1 MAITEAN
8 RITELEEYYF
18 SRKLKEI
25 SDIEKTGKNIINLGI
40 GNPDLPPSQSTI
52 DALSESANQ
61 SGNHGYQGYS
71 SSPELRNAISEY
83 YNKIYSVVLDP
94 GREILPLIGSK
105 EGIMHISMAFLNPGD
120 EVLIPNPGYPA
131 YTSASKMI
139 GAAIRYYDLNEKNS
153 WQVDIDELKT
163 KDLSRVKIMWI
174 NYPNMP
180 TGAVASSGLFEELI
194 SVAKRHNFLLCN
206 DNPYS
211 LILNENPQSL
221 LSAGGAKEVAL
232 ELNSLSKSHNMAGWR
247 VGWVAGN
254 EKYVKS
260 VLKVKSNI
268 DSGIF
273 LPIQHA
279 AIEALKNPAD
289 WHKKRNDELRE
300 RKRKVLNLLKL
311 LGCSYDENQVGMF
324 VWAKL
329 PESVIDAEKFVD
341 KLLSEANVFIT
352 PGFIFGSNGE
362 KYVRVSLCNSMQKL
376 EEAIWRV
383 KNMFSIK
390 AEIK

>member
-1 MAITEAN
+1 MAITEAK
-8 RITELEEYYF
+8 RITGIEEYYF

-25 SDIEKTGKNIINLGI
+25 SDIEKTGINIINLGI

-52 DALSESANQ
+52 DALSKSANQ
-61 SGNHGYQGYS
+61 SRNHGYQGYS

-83 YNKIYSVVLDP
+83 YNKIYEVFLDP

-131 YTSASKMI
+131 YTSVSKIM
-139 GAAIRYYDLNEKNS
+139 GAAIRYYDLNENNN
-153 WQVDIDELKT
+153 WHVNIDELRT

-174 NYPNMP
+174 NYPHMP
-180 TGAVASSGLFEELI
+180 TGAVAASGLFEELI
-194 SVAKRHNFLLCN
+194 SIARKHNFLLCN

-221 LSAGGAKEVAL
+221 LSVGGAKEVAL

-279 AIEALKNPAD
+279 AIEALKNPVD

-300 RKRKVLNLLKL
+300 RKRKVLDLLKL
-311 LGCSYDENQVGMF
+311 LDCSYDENQVGMF

-329 PESVIDAEKFVD
+329 PESVIDTEKFVD

-352 PGFIFGSNGE
+352 PGFIFGSKGK

-376 EEAIWRV
+376 EEAIRRI

>member
-8 RITELEEYYF
+8 RITEIEEYYF

-25 SDIEKTGKNIINLGI
+25 SDIEKTGINIINLGI

-71 SSPELRNAISEY
+71 SSLELRNAISEY
-83 YNKIYSVVLDP
+83 YNKVYDVVIDP

-120 EVLIPNPGYPA
+120 EVLIPNPGYIA
-131 YTSASKMI
+131 YTSTSKMI
-139 GAAIRYYDLNEKNS
+139 GAAIRYYNLNEKND
-153 WQVDIDELKT
+153 WQVDIDELKA

-174 NYPNMP
+174 NYPHMP

-194 SVAKRHNFLLCN
+194 SISRKNNFLLCN

-221 LSAGGAKEVAL
+221 LSVGGAKEVAL

-279 AIEALKNPAD
+279 AIEALKNPVD
-289 WHKKRNDELRE
+289 WHKKRNDELHK
-300 RKRKVLNLLKL
+300 RKRKVFDLLKL
-311 LGCSYDENQVGMF
+311 LDCSYDENQVGMF

-329 PESVIDAEKFVD
+329 PESVINAEKFVD

-376 EEAIWRV
+376 EEAIRRV

-390 AEIK
+390 TEIK

>member
-131 YTSASKMI
+131 YTSASKII
-139 GAAIRYYDLNEKNS
+139 GAAIRYYDLNEKNN
-153 WQVDIDELKT
+153 WHVDIDELKT

-174 NYPNMP
+174 NYPHMP
-180 TGAVASSGLFEELI
+180 TGAIAASGLFEELI
-194 SVAKRHNFLLCN
+194 GIAREHNFLLCN

-221 LSAGGAKEVAL
+221 LSVGGAKEVAL

-376 EEAIWRV
+376 EEAIRRV

>member
-8 RITELEEYYF
+8 RITGLEEYYF
-18 SRKLKEI
+18 SKKLKEI
-25 SDIEKTGKNIINLGI
+25 SDIEKTGINIINLGI

-83 YNKIYSVVLDP
+83 YNKNFSVVLDP
-94 GREILPLIGSK
+94 GKEILPLIGSK

-131 YTSASKMI
+131 YTSASKIM
-139 GAAIRYYDLNEKNS
+139 GAAIRYYDLNEKNN
-153 WQVDIDELKT
+153 WQVDIDVIKT

-174 NYPNMP
+174 NYPHMP
-180 TGAVASSGLFEELI
+180 TGAVAASGLFEELI
-194 SVAKRHNFLLCN
+194 GIAREHNFLLCN

-221 LSAGGAKEVAL
+221 LLTSSAKEVAL

-273 LPIQHA
+273 LPIQLA
-279 AIEALKNPAD
+279 AIEALKNSVA
-289 WHKKRNDELRE
+289 WHKKRNDELRV
-300 RKRKVLNLLKL
+300 RKRKVLDLLKL
-311 LGCSYDENQVGMF
+311 LNCSCDENQVGMF

-341 KLLSEANVFIT
+341 KLLYEANVFIT
-352 PGFIFGSNGE
+352 PGFIFGSNGK

-376 EEAIWRV
+376 EEAIQRV

>member
-163 KDLSRVKIMWI
+163 KDLFRVKIMWI
-174 NYPNMP
+174 NYPHMP
-180 TGAVASSGLFEELI
+180 TGAVASSRLFEELI
-194 SVAKRHNFLLCN
+194 GIAREHNFLLCN

-376 EEAIWRV
+376 EEAIRRV

>member
-376 EEAIWRV
+376 EEAIQRV

>member
-174 NYPNMP
+174 NYPHMP
-180 TGAVASSGLFEELI
+180 TGAVASSRLFEELI
-194 SVAKRHNFLLCN
+194 GIAREHNFLLCN

-376 EEAIWRV
+376 EEAIRRV

>member
-1 MAITEAN
+1 MAITEAY

-25 SDIEKTGKNIINLGI
+25 SEIEKMGKNIINLGI

-52 DALSESANQ
+52 DVLSKSANQ
-61 SGNHGYQGYS
+61 PGSHGYQGYR
-71 SSPELRNAISEY
+71 SSPELRKAIAEHYKKTYNAVLNSET
-83 YNKIYSVVLDP
+83 
-94 GREILPLIGSK
+94 EILPLIGSK
-105 EGIMHISMAFLNPGD
+105 EGIMHISMAFLNPED

-131 YTSASKMI
+131 YLSASKMI
-139 GAAIRYYDLNEKNS
+139 GAAIRCYDLNEKNN
-153 WQVDIDELKT
+153 WQVDIDELKA

-174 NYPNMP
+174 NYPHMP
-180 TGAVASSGLFEELI
+180 TGAVAASGLFEELI
-194 SVAKRHNFLLCN
+194 GIARKHDFLLCN

-211 LILNENPQSL
+211 LILNEIPQSL
-221 LSAGGAKEVAL
+221 LSVGGASEVAL

-254 EKYVKS
+254 KKYVKS

-273 LPIQHA
+273 LPVQHA
-279 AIEALKNPAD
+279 AVEALKNSAD
-289 WHKKRNDELRE
+289 WHKKRNDELRQ
-300 RKRKVLNLLKL
+300 RKRKVLDLLKL
-311 LGCSYDENQVGMF
+311 LDCSYDDNQVGMF

-329 PESVIDAEKFVD
+329 PESIIDAEKFVD
-341 KLLSEANVFIT
+341 KLLFEANVFIT

-362 KYVRVSLCNSMQKL
+362 KYVRVSL
-376 EEAIWRV
+376 
-383 KNMFSIK
+383 
-390 AEIK
+390 

>member
-131 YTSASKMI
+131 YTSASKII
-139 GAAIRYYDLNEKNS
+139 GAAIRYYDLNEKNN
-153 WQVDIDELKT
+153 WHVDIDELKT

-174 NYPNMP
+174 NYPHMP

-194 SVAKRHNFLLCN
+194 SIARKNNFLLCN

-221 LSAGGAKEVAL
+221 LSVGGAKEVAL

-273 LPIQHA
+273 LPIQLA
-279 AIEALKNPAD
+279 AIEALKNPVD

-300 RKRKVLNLLKL
+300 RKRKVLDLLKL

-341 KLLSEANVFIT
+341 KLLYEANVFIT
-352 PGFIFGSNGE
+352 PGFIFGSNGK

-376 EEAIWRV
+376 EEAIQRV

-390 AEIK
+390 AEVK